1 MAGLLHDVGRLVL
14 YSQAPEQALEVFEAY
29 RRGGTLL
36 REAEVQVLGYDHA
49 QIGEGL
55 LLAWH
60 YPLNLVEAVAC
71 HHRPQSA
78 GAFHTEAAL
87 VHLADH
93 LVNAMQIGSSGE
105 RYVPALQTK
114 AWDQLNLP
122 VSFLETLVKSI
133 DEQMEIVGEVFL
145 HGRQMATR

>member
-1 MAGLLHDVGRLVL
+1 VGRLVL
-14 YSQAPEQALEVFEAY
+14 YSQAPDLTREVFEIY
-29 RRGGTLL
+29 RSGKMLL

-55 LLAWH
+55 LKTWQ

-93 LVNAMQIGSSGE
+93 MVNAMQIGSSGE
-105 RYVPALQTK
+105 RHGSAPANQGLGAVEFAALLFGDAGQ
-114 AWDQLNLP
+114 D
-122 VSFLETLVKSI
+122 
-133 DEQMEIVGEVFL
+133 
-145 HGRQMATR
+145 HR